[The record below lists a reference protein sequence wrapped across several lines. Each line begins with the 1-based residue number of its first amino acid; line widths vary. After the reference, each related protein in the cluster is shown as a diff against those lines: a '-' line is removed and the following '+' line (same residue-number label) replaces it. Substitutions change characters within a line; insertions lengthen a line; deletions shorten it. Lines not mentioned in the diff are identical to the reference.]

1 MLPRVVA
8 LAIAGMLALVCA
20 ALAHG
25 KYPFECC
32 SDNDCRPVHV
42 RDVQRVGS
50 EWHVRTQDGVVAFPM
65 SKVRAPLDGD
75 WHACWIPKTQIPL
88 CLFMPEGGV

>member
-1 MLPRVVA
+1 MLPRIVL
-8 LAIAGMLALVCA
+8 LAIAGMLALVPA
-20 ALAHG
+20 RAHD

-50 EWHVRTQDGVVAFPM
+50 EWHVRTEDGVVAFPM

>member
-1 MLPRVVA
+1 MLPRIVA
-8 LAIAGMLALVCA
+8 LAVAGLLALVPA
-20 ALAHG
+20 RAHD

-32 SDNDCRPVHV
+32 SNMDCRPVHV